1 MHPVYIPDILIS
13 PDSESCGNIYIL
25 LLYVCDTG
33 ISEEEKCRLLHC
45 VVVGGGPTGV
55 EFSGELSDFIM
66 KDVRQRYAHV
76 KDYIH
81 VTLIEVWFTEI
92 CFCCLLDMFQQCFP
106 LVLCHHDVFFIFQA
120 NEILSSFDDRLRI
133 YATKQ
138 LTKVRHGSIVYV
150 LYILAS

>member
-1 MHPVYIPDILIS
+1 MVYLHSNFILFFS
-13 PDSESCGNIYIL
+13 FLVC
-25 LLYVCDTG
+25 YVCDTG

-81 VTLIEVWFTEI
+81 VTLIEVWLQKFLYLGFGSAI
-92 CFCCLLDMFQQCFP
+92 FP
-106 LVLCHHDVFFIFQA
+106 MVSAV
-120 NEILSSFDDRLRI
+120 ILSYTRL
-133 YATKQ
+133 
-138 LTKVRHGSIVYV
+138 
-150 LYILAS
+150 